1 MVENLEATKQWVL
14 VKQIVRL
21 LNTYAPDEL
30 KSFQTSFP
38 EYADV
43 LDWDD
48 ITDGKHLPV
57 TLSMDI
63 GLVGLK
69 TLIDLCKNKR
79 KEVIK
84 EIGRMG
90 LARNKFYWIGY
101 IGVTLSIISNIF
113 VCVFLVYKYMLVVY
127 VLATIALIGLLMVAI
142 YLKYL
147 NKDWSSIAMNLTQDF
162 IFFNHWEVEAQS
174 LYEKL
179 KYNKEIQ
186 DFSSNTD
193 LVNKSNSIVNE
204 VRNHIRHFSY
214 FKSK

>member
-1 MVENLEATKQWVL
+1 
-14 VKQIVRL
+14 
-21 LNTYAPDEL
+21 
-30 KSFQTSFP
+30 
-38 EYADV
+38 
-43 LDWDD
+43 
-48 ITDGKHLPV
+48 
-57 TLSMDI
+57 
-63 GLVGLK
+63 
-69 TLIDLCKNKR
+69 
-79 KEVIK
+79 
-84 EIGRMG
+84 
-90 LARNKFYWIGY
+90 
-101 IGVTLSIISNIF
+101 
-113 VCVFLVYKYMLVVY
+113 MLVVY